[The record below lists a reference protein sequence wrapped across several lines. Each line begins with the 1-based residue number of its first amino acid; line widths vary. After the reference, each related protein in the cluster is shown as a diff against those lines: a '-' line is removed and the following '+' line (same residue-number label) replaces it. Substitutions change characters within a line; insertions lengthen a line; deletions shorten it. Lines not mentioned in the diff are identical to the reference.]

1 MIGLRSFSIPR
12 GSSDLLKI
20 ISALLVMFSHYY
32 NLKAQAGFDLNMIE
46 WCIRS
51 QGGNIGVAVFFF
63 LSGYGLMSSELKGHL
78 SASQFFKR
86 RFCKIYIPVLLIT
99 AIWIPISYKLTPP
112 SPNSYIL
119 IISDLLWGF
128 KDPVLW
134 FIKSLILLYGSFYL
148 STLFLKKNK
157 TLSLTVLWTGTVVT
171 CIISYFSN
179 GTFGLNSISGIPLFA
194 VGVLTSLWSSRKLM
208 RLHPA
213 LIALL
218 ASFIA
223 VSFTMSFFP
232 RFGPNLAHVIADYAV
247 VATIIM
253 VFSRWQPVIKIPALF
268 SLITFDIYLVHFKV
282 LTVMKEVTPTLPI
295 AIFIIATLLLSL
307 SLYLLRT
314 KLIKI

>member
-1 MIGLRSFSIPR
+1 MSQFS
-12 GSSDLLKI
+12 
-20 ISALLVMFSHYY
+20 
-32 NLKAQAGFDLNMIE
+32 
-46 WCIRS
+46 
-51 QGGNIGVAVFFF
+51 FFF
-63 LSGYGLMSSELKGHL
+63 RAMGSCQVNLRVIYPPRSSLRDVFARFIFRSYWLQPFGFR
-78 SASQFFKR
+78 SA
-86 RFCKIYIPVLLIT
+86 INLPL
-99 AIWIPISYKLTPP
+99 P
-112 SPNSYIL
+112 PNSYIL

-134 FIKSLILLYGSFYL
+134 FIKSLIFLYGSFYL

-232 RFGPNLAHVIADYAV
+232 RFVPNLAHVIADYAV

-253 VFSRWQPVIKIPALF
+253 VFYRWQPVIKIPALF

-295 AIFIIATLLLSL
+295 AIFIIATILLSL

>member
-20 ISALLVMFSHYY
+20 ISALLVMFSHYF
-32 NLKAQAGFDLNMIE
+32 NLKAQAGFELNAFE

-51 QGGNIGVAVFFF
+51 QGGNVGVAVFFF
-63 LSGYGLMSSELKGHL
+63 LSGYGLMSSEMKSHL
-78 SASQFFKR
+78 SAMQFFKR
-86 RFCKIYIPVLLIT
+86 RFCKIYFPVLLVT
-99 AIWIPISYKLTPP
+99 AIWLPISYRITHPH
-112 SPNSYIL
+112 SYIL
-119 IISDLLWGF
+119 IIRDLLWGF
-128 KDPVLW
+128 RDTVLW

-232 RFGPNLAHVIADYAV
+232 RFVPNLAHVIADYAV